1 MMKIFLSVALTLLA
15 TGCASQARRSR
26 VDSLLASRGVEAAP
40 AADATLSVDGSPKP
54 SPTRA
59 LVHSIALPG
68 GGYYYIS
75 GYARESENYAFKG
88 TAFLVGEL
96 AAFLFAQKQYK
107 DNDSTLPF
115 LLPAVIKLFEFDQV
129 VADAERERAVNQS
142 GAPALIGK

>member
-1 MMKIFLSVALTLLA
+1 MAGMKVYILVALALLA
-15 TGCASQARRSR
+15 TGCASSERRAR
-26 VDSLLASRGVEAAP
+26 VDNILISRGVDPAP
-40 AADATLSVDGSPKP
+40 APERPADDSPKP

-68 GGYYYIS
+68 GGYYYVS
-75 GYARESENYAFKG
+75 GYARESEHYAFKG

-107 DNDSTLPF
+107 DNGNTLPF

-129 VADAERERAVNQS
+129 VSDAEKERAANQN
-142 GAPALIGK
+142 GATILRGK